1 MNQAKQ
7 INIGLF
13 GVGVVGQGVIEQLR
27 QNAEII
33 SQRTGLNLKITKAV
47 TKNPNKE
54 RAVSLDGISLSG
66 DPDHILNDPEI
77 DIVLELIGG
86 IEEAEVIVI
95 KALKDGKS
103 VVSANKAL
111 IAENADNI
119 FKTAYDS
126 KGLFGFE
133 AAVAG
138 GIPIIRDIKEGFS
151 GDDITEISG
160 IINGTA
166 NYILTQMTKA
176 GKDFGTA
183 LKEAQDAGFAE
194 ADPTYDIEGI
204 DTAHKL
210 LLLMKIAFNGRFEF
224 KELYTEG
231 ITKIESID
239 IAVADEFGFVIKLL
253 GKAVNIDGKFQG
265 RVHPCL
271 VSKESLISGVNGAFN
286 AVALKGNFVGE
297 TLSYGAGAG
306 SHPTASAVVSDVIAI
321 ARQLKEGIGNLV
333 PPLSA
338 EWESL
343 KLQQIQP
350 ISETVTPYYLRFAVT
365 DQVGVLA
372 EITKILGNHGISI
385 EAMQQKDRSSKNG
398 EAVTVVIFTH
408 LAKEENVSKALKEI
422 DALSFIKEQ
431 TKLIRIDL

>member
-1 MNQAKQ
+1 MNEIKQ

-13 GVGVVGQGVIEQLR
+13 GVGVVGQGVIEQLA
-27 QNAEII
+27 QNAVII
-33 SQRTGLNLKITKAV
+33 SKRTGLNLKITKAV
-47 TKNPNKE
+47 TKTPLKE
-54 RAVSLDGISLSG
+54 RAVSLEGISLSD
-66 DPDHILNDPEI
+66 DPEHILNDPEI

-86 IEEAEVIVI
+86 IEEAEAIVI
-95 KALKDGKS
+95 RALKDGKS

-119 FKTAYDS
+119 FKTAYES
-126 KGLFGFE
+126 RGLFGFE

-183 LKEAQDAGFAE
+183 LKEAQEAGFAE
-194 ADPTYDIEGI
+194 ADPTFDIEGV

-210 LLLMKIAFNGRFEF
+210 LLLMKIAFNGLFEF

-239 IAVADEFGFVIKLL
+239 IAVAEEFGFVIKLL
-253 GKAVNIDGKFQG
+253 GKAVNVDGKFQG

-271 VSKESLISGVNGAFN
+271 VSKESLLSGVNGAFN

-297 TLSYGAGAG
+297 TLTYGAGAG
-306 SHPTASAVVSDVIAI
+306 SHPTASAVVSDVVAI
-321 ARQLKEGIGNLV
+321 ARQLKAGTGNLV

-338 EWESL
+338 EWGSL
-343 KLQQIQP
+343 KMQKIQP
-350 ISETVTPYYLRFAVT
+350 ISETVTAYYLRFTVT
-365 DQVGVLA
+365 DEVGVLA
-372 EITKILGNHGISI
+372 KITKILGDHGISI
-385 EAMQQKDRSSKNG
+385 EAMQQKDRSKSKS
-398 EAVTVVIFTH
+398 EAVPVVIFTH
-408 LAKEENVSKALKEI
+408 QAKEENVAQALSEI
-422 DALSFIKEQ
+422 DALTFIKEP